1 MLKLPTEG
9 GVWRSKYPRDIPPP
23 GTQQHT
29 TGRGPMRSGRW
40 MSTASVCTP
49 AGATSPTG
57 RRMELRSGRFE
68 ALGQDDGLRFEVLA
82 ETLGS
87 ELAAEAGV
95 LEATERRGEVDPHA
109 VHAVGAGAHAPGDVD
124 TRLGV
129 AGPHRTGEAIVGVV
143 G

>member
-49 AGATSPTG
+49 AGATSPTAT
-57 RRMELRSGRFE
+57 LRLETLSGRFE
-68 ALGQDDGLRFEVLA
+68 ALGQDDGLRLEVLA
-82 ETLGS
+82 ETLGA

-95 LEATERRGEVDPHA
+95 LEATKGRGEVHAHA
-109 VHAVGAGAHAPGDVD
+109 VHAVGAGAHPARDVD
-124 TRLGV
+124 PRLGI
-129 AGPHRTGEAIVGVV
+129 AGPDRTG
-143 G
+143 